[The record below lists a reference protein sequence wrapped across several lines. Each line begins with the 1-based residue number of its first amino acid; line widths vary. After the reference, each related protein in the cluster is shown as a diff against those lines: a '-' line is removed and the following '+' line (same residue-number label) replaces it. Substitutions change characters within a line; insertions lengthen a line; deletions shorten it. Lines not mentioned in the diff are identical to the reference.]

1 MKPPPFAYHAARSV
15 DDAVEALAGSRP
27 GGKVLAGGQ
36 SLIPLMNMRLASPST
51 LVDITGVAEL
61 SDVEVDEAA
70 VRVGAAVTHRT
81 LERHAGAQRACPLL
95 GQALAH
101 VAHPVIR
108 NRGTVVG
115 SLAHADPAGE
125 LPAVLAVLEGSVEVA
140 RYEEGRT
147 STRTLAADDFF
158 VGPLEAAISPGDL
171 VTRVSFPVMPGTA
184 GSAVEERARRHGDY
198 ALAGVV
204 AVVDAPQGRVASA
217 RVATISAHP
226 TPLVVDCTDLL
237 AGDPAT
243 QVDGSEA
250 AARVADLVEAG
261 SDVHATEAYRRHL
274 VAVLTGR
281 ALGRAAAHAVERA
294 AAPA

>member
-1 MKPPPFAYHAARSV
+1 MKPPAFAYHAARSV
-15 DDAVEALAGSRP
+15 DDALTALAGSGP
-27 GGKVLAGGQ
+27 GVKVLAGGQ

-51 LVDITGVAEL
+51 LVDISGVAEL
-61 SDVEVDEAA
+61 SDIEVDDTA
-70 VRVGAAVTHRT
+70 VLVGAAVTHRA
-81 LERHAGAQRACPLL
+81 LERDAGAQRACPLL
-95 GQALAH
+95 AQALAH

-115 SLAHADPAGE
+115 SVAHADPAGE
-125 LPAVLAVLEGSVEVA
+125 LPAVLAVLDGSVEVA
-140 RYEEGRT
+140 RHEEGRT
-147 STRTLAADDFF
+147 STRMLAADGFF

-171 VTRVSFPVMPGTA
+171 VTRVSFPVMPSTA

-217 RVATISAHP
+217 RVATISVHP

-243 QVDGSEA
+243 EVDGRQA
-250 AARVADLVEAG
+250 AARVAGVVEAG

-274 VAVLTGR
+274 VAVLTSR
-281 ALGRAAAHAVERA
+281 ALPRAAAHAVERTA
-294 AAPA
+294 ALA